1 MRIEVLLDL
10 KTRLGESPVW
20 DVEQQRLWWVDSL
33 DGRLFACNAQGGAIK
48 SWDVRQK
55 IGSFALRQSG
65 EGAVVALQN
74 GVHLLDFASGELTLL
89 HHPEADRP
97 FNRLNDGKVD
107 RQGRFLFGS
116 MDMREE
122 EPSGALYRLDADLSL
137 HVLKKDIIVSNAP
150 CWSPSGETFY
160 FADTWTGEICA
171 WDYNT
176 ATGDHTPAGE
186 QRGKKRLIHRFSWVS
201 LLVCW
206 LIWVLNA
213 YDREMI
219 LRLGPVISK
228 EFSLS
233 PEQWGNIVALI
244 MVALAVLDIPGS
256 IWSDRYGSGWK
267 RARFQVPLVLGY
279 TALSFISGIKAIS
292 HGLTAFVLLRVGV
305 NLGAG
310 WGEPVGVSNTAEWWP
325 KEKRG
330 FALGVHHTGYPIGAL
345 LSGVV
350 ASLVLATFGEG
361 SWRYCFLLA
370 LLVAIPLM
378 IFWAKYSTADR
389 INTLYQ
395 HIDSQGLTRPATQ
408 ESSHVAK
415 GEGMKTFLRTLRNR
429 NISLTAGNTL
439 LTQIVYMGIN
449 VVLPPY
455 LYHVSGLS
463 LAASAGLSIIFTL
476 TGTLGQ
482 VIWPWLSDSF
492 GRKRTLI
499 VCGLWMSIG
508 IALFYF
514 ATNMPRLIAI
524 QLFFGLV
531 ANAVWPIYYAMASDS
546 AEERATST
554 ANGIITTAMFIG
566 GGISPLLMGWLIQ
579 FGGGWENPAGYIY
592 AFFTMAGCALLGML
606 LQLMTTDKT
615 PRKVH

>member
-1 MRIEVLLDL
+1 MIRQLEKYKKDFKFKEKKNNKNLLL
-10 KTRLGESPVW
+10 GIATR
-20 DVEQQRLWWVDSL
+20 
-33 DGRLFACNAQGGAIK
+33 
-48 SWDVRQK
+48 
-55 IGSFALRQSG
+55 
-65 EGAVVALQN
+65 N
-74 GVHLLDFASGELTLL
+74 G
-89 HHPEADRP
+89 
-97 FNRLNDGKVD
+97 
-107 RQGRFLFGS
+107 
-116 MDMREE
+116 E
-122 EPSGALYRLDADLSL
+122 EPEYIYAM
-137 HVLKKDIIVSNAP
+137 
-150 CWSPSGETFY
+150 
-160 FADTWTGEICA
+160 DT
-171 WDYNT
+171 N
-176 ATGDHTPAGE
+176 
-186 QRGKKRLIHRFSWVS
+186 
-201 LLVCW
+201 
-206 LIWVLNA
+206 
-213 YDREMI
+213 I
-219 LRLGPVISK
+219 L
-228 EFSLS
+228 
-233 PEQWGNIVALI
+233 
-244 MVALAVLDIPGS
+244 
-256 IWSDRYGSGWK
+256 
-267 RARFQVPLVLGY
+267 
-279 TALSFISGIKAIS
+279 
-292 HGLTAFVLLRVGV
+292 
-305 NLGAG
+305 
-310 WGEPVGVSNTAEWWP
+310 
-325 KEKRG
+325 KEKIKEKIHYLINEKG
-330 FALGVHHTGYPIGAL
+330 IEQEE
-345 LSGVV
+345 
-350 ASLVLATFGEG
+350 TFGEG

-499 VCGLWMSIG
+499 VCGLWMSNG

-554 ANGIITTAMFIG
+554 ANGIITTAIFIG

-615 PRKVH
+615 PRKAH

>member
-1 MRIEVLLDL
+1 
-10 KTRLGESPVW
+10 
-20 DVEQQRLWWVDSL
+20 
-33 DGRLFACNAQGGAIK
+33 
-48 SWDVRQK
+48 
-55 IGSFALRQSG
+55 
-65 EGAVVALQN
+65 
-74 GVHLLDFASGELTLL
+74 
-89 HHPEADRP
+89 
-97 FNRLNDGKVD
+97 
-107 RQGRFLFGS
+107 
-116 MDMREE
+116 
-122 EPSGALYRLDADLSL
+122 
-137 HVLKKDIIVSNAP
+137 
-150 CWSPSGETFY
+150 
-160 FADTWTGEICA
+160 
-171 WDYNT
+171 
-176 ATGDHTPAGE
+176 
-186 QRGKKRLIHRFSWVS
+186 
-201 LLVCW
+201 
-206 LIWVLNA
+206 
-213 YDREMI
+213 
-219 LRLGPVISK
+219 
-228 EFSLS
+228 
-233 PEQWGNIVALI
+233 
-244 MVALAVLDIPGS
+244 
-256 IWSDRYGSGWK
+256 
-267 RARFQVPLVLGY
+267 
-279 TALSFISGIKAIS
+279 
-292 HGLTAFVLLRVGV
+292 
-305 NLGAG
+305 
-310 WGEPVGVSNTAEWWP
+310 
-325 KEKRG
+325 
-330 FALGVHHTGYPIGAL
+330 
-345 LSGVV
+345 
-350 ASLVLATFGEG
+350 
-361 SWRYCFLLA
+361 
-370 LLVAIPLM
+370 M

-455 LYHVSGLS
+455 LNHVSGLS

-615 PRKVH
+615 PRKAH

>member
-1 MRIEVLLDL
+1 MLSR
-10 KTRLGESPVW
+10 R
-20 DVEQQRLWWVDSL
+20 R
-33 DGRLFACNAQGGAIK
+33 
-48 SWDVRQK
+48 
-55 IGSFALRQSG
+55 
-65 EGAVVALQN
+65 
-74 GVHLLDFASGELTLL
+74 GV
-89 HHPEADRP
+89 
-97 FNRLNDGKVD
+97 
-107 RQGRFLFGS
+107 
-116 MDMREE
+116 
-122 EPSGALYRLDADLSL
+122 
-137 HVLKKDIIVSNAP
+137 
-150 CWSPSGETFY
+150 
-160 FADTWTGEICA
+160 
-171 WDYNT
+171 NT
-176 ATGDHTPAGE
+176 TMTTINHTPAVE

-330 FALGVHHTGYPIGAL
+330 FALGGHHTGYPIGAL

-508 IALFYF
+508 
-514 ATNMPRLIAI
+514 RC
-524 QLFFGLV
+524 
-531 ANAVWPIYYAMASDS
+531 S
-546 AEERATST
+546 
-554 ANGIITTAMFIG
+554 
-566 GGISPLLMGWLIQ
+566 ISPPICRALSPFSYFLAWWPTPCGLSTTPWRRTPPKNAPPLPLTELSPRRCLSAAAFRHCLWAGSFSLAAAGKIQ
-579 FGGGWENPAGYIY
+579 RVISTPSLPWRDVRCW
-592 AFFTMAGCALLGML
+592 GCYYSS
-606 LQLMTTDKT
+606 
-615 PRKVH
+615 

>member
-1 MRIEVLLDL
+1 
-10 KTRLGESPVW
+10 
-20 DVEQQRLWWVDSL
+20 
-33 DGRLFACNAQGGAIK
+33 
-48 SWDVRQK
+48 
-55 IGSFALRQSG
+55 
-65 EGAVVALQN
+65 
-74 GVHLLDFASGELTLL
+74 
-89 HHPEADRP
+89 
-97 FNRLNDGKVD
+97 
-107 RQGRFLFGS
+107 
-116 MDMREE
+116 
-122 EPSGALYRLDADLSL
+122 
-137 HVLKKDIIVSNAP
+137 
-150 CWSPSGETFY
+150 
-160 FADTWTGEICA
+160 
-171 WDYNT
+171 
-176 ATGDHTPAGE
+176 
-186 QRGKKRLIHRFSWVS
+186 
-201 LLVCW
+201 
-206 LIWVLNA
+206 
-213 YDREMI
+213 
-219 LRLGPVISK
+219 
-228 EFSLS
+228 
-233 PEQWGNIVALI
+233 
-244 MVALAVLDIPGS
+244 
-256 IWSDRYGSGWK
+256 
-267 RARFQVPLVLGY
+267 
-279 TALSFISGIKAIS
+279 
-292 HGLTAFVLLRVGV
+292 
-305 NLGAG
+305 LGAG

-350 ASLVLATFGEG
+350 ASLVLTTFGEG

-370 LLVAIPLM
+370 LIVAIPLM

-395 HIDSQGLTRPATQ
+395 HIEQQGMTRPATQ
-408 ESSHVAK
+408 ESSHVEK
-415 GEGMKTFLRTLRNR
+415 GEGMRTFLRTLRNR

-463 LAASAGLSIIFTL
+463 LASAAGLSIVFTL

-482 VIWPWLSDSF
+482 VIWPWLSDSL

-499 VCGLWMSIG
+499 ICGLWMSIG

-546 AEERATST
+546 ADERATST

-579 FGGGWENPAGYIY
+579 LGGGWSNPAGYIY

-615 PRKVH
+615 PRQAQ

>member
-1 MRIEVLLDL
+1 MLSR
-10 KTRLGESPVW
+10 R
-20 DVEQQRLWWVDSL
+20 R
-33 DGRLFACNAQGGAIK
+33 
-48 SWDVRQK
+48 
-55 IGSFALRQSG
+55 
-65 EGAVVALQN
+65 
-74 GVHLLDFASGELTLL
+74 GV
-89 HHPEADRP
+89 
-97 FNRLNDGKVD
+97 
-107 RQGRFLFGS
+107 
-116 MDMREE
+116 
-122 EPSGALYRLDADLSL
+122 
-137 HVLKKDIIVSNAP
+137 
-150 CWSPSGETFY
+150 
-160 FADTWTGEICA
+160 
-171 WDYNT
+171 NT
-176 ATGDHTPAGE
+176 TMTTINHTPAGE
-186 QRGKKRLIHRFSWVS
+186 QGGKKRLIHRFSWVS

-233 PEQWGNIVALI
+233 PEQWGNVVALI

-279 TALSFISGIKAIS
+279 TALSFLSGIKAIS

-350 ASLVLATFGEG
+350 ASLVLSAFGEG
-361 SWRYCFLLA
+361 RWRYCFLLA
-370 LLVAIPLM
+370 LIVAIPLM

-389 INTLYQ
+389 INTLYL
-395 HIDSQGLTRPATQ
+395 HIDSQGMTRPATQ

-482 VIWPWLSDSF
+482 IIWPWLSDSF

-615 PRKVH
+615 PRKAH